1 MFLSFEESQKFNGA
15 RLSLRTK
22 HQEQGVM
29 NFFADLKDSWDYF
42 HERMRKLDKS
52 DIDGLANYIY
62 EDFWFHHSL
71 KRIGID
77 PKNKKQM

>member
-1 MFLSFEESQKFNGA
+1 
-15 RLSLRTK
+15 
-22 HQEQGVM
+22 M